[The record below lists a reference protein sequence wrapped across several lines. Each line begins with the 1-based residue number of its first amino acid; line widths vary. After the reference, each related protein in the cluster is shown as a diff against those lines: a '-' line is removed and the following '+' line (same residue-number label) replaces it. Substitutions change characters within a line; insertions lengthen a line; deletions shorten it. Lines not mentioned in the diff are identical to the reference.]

1 MKKVIR
7 ASRYPG
13 YQSQSQKTNAQP
25 VMAAGEEDD
34 ELDLDLDAD
43 FDSGDSSDGGD
54 VADTIDNVADAMD
67 DIQDSIDE
75 VQQDDVSI
83 ELDNNIANHYIAEC
97 DNCHGVFISATVESD
112 QVVEKVTGVCPLCGK
127 ESDQYL
133 KWVIRDVETKENSAG
148 QGI

>member
-13 YQSQSQKTNAQP
+13 YQPSTA
-25 VMAAGEEDD
+25 VMAAGEDDFED
-34 ELDLDLDAD
+34 ELDMSG
-43 FDSGDSSDGGD
+43 FEENPDSGD
-54 VADTIDNVADAMD
+54 VADTIDDVADTID
-67 DIQDSIDE
+67 DIQDSVDE
-75 VQQDDVSI
+75 VQEDDVNI
-83 ELDNNIANHYIAEC
+83 DIDNNIGNHYIAEC
-97 DNCHGVFISATVESD
+97 DNCHGVFISATIESD

-133 KWVIRDVETKENSAG
+133 KWVIRDVEQKEDSGN

>member
-13 YQSQSQKTNAQP
+13 YRPTTA
-25 VMAAGEEDD
+25 VMAAGEDDFDD
-34 ELDLDLDAD
+34 ELDMSG
-43 FDSGDSSDGGD
+43 FDDTEDVDGGVEDTVDD
-54 VADTIDNVADAMD
+54 VADTVD

-75 VQQDDVSI
+75 IQQDDTSI
-83 ELDNNIANHYIAEC
+83 EMDNNIGNHYIAEC
-97 DNCHGVFISATVESD
+97 DNCHGVFISATIESD

-127 ESDQYL
+127 ESEQYL
-133 KWVIRDVETKENSAG
+133 KWVIRDVETKEDSAS